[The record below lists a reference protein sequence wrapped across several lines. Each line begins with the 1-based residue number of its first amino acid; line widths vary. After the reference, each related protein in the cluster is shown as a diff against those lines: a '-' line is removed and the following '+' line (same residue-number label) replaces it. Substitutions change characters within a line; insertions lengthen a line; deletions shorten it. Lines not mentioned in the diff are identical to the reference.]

1 MAQTSK
7 ALIVASDNPYLPTVQ
22 RMQKAM
28 RTVTQAHTSDA
39 YKSRRITVIEETD
52 YFPGGYTRIYH
63 NEALRN
69 LSSDACKILIT
80 MSLIMDWND
89 EKINLTPEITQ
100 LERRR
105 FSKAMVELLNEDLL
119 RKEKPHWYW
128 INITV
133 FLMGHIKKEE
143 Q

>member
-1 MAQTSK
+1 MAQSSK
-7 ALIVASDNPYLPTVQ
+7 ALIVTPDNPYLPTVQ
-22 RMQKAM
+22 KMQKAM
-28 RTVTQAHTSDA
+28 KTVSQVHSSDG
-39 YKSRRITVIEETD
+39 YKQRRITVIEETD

-63 NEALRN
+63 NETLRN
-69 LSSDACKILIT
+69 LSPDACKILIT
-80 MSLIMDWND
+80 MSLIMEWND
-89 EKINLTPEITQ
+89 EKINLTPEVVQ
-100 LERRR
+100 LERRK
-105 FSKAMVELLNEDLL
+105 FSKAMVELLQEDLL